1 MEPFETKEVERM
13 DARLVLEDGSL
24 YQGISRG
31 AKGETEGEVVF
42 NTSMTGYQEILTDP
56 SYCGQI
62 LTMTFPLIGNYGIT
76 EEDFE
81 SRRPFLRGF
90 IVHELCSRPSNW
102 RSIMNVE
109 EYLQQNNII
118 ALEGLDTRALVRQIR
133 EKGAMRGII
142 TTEDT
147 PNKTLLEKVN
157 NAPTISEMDLISEV
171 TTEQPY
177 TWENHGPRIAVI
189 DLGLKLSI
197 ARSLHRAGC
206 HVTVLP
212 AHLGAEEIMEFKP
225 DGVVFSNGPGDP
237 RQASGAIKAL
247 QGLIGKLPLMG
258 ICLGHQL
265 VALAMGGKTFKLKF
279 GHRGANHPVKDLVRD
294 KNYITSQNHG
304 FAVEAENLPRELS
317 ITQQNLNDGT
327 VEGMMDKKAKLT
339 TVQYH
344 PEAFPGPFDS
354 NYIFDIF
361 LDQVKGGEPHA

>member
-1 MEPFETKEVERM
+1 
-13 DARLVLEDGSL
+13 
-24 YQGISRG
+24 
-31 AKGETEGEVVF
+31 
-42 NTSMTGYQEILTDP
+42 
-56 SYCGQI
+56 
-62 LTMTFPLIGNYGIT
+62 
-76 EEDFE
+76 
-81 SRRPFLRGF
+81 
-90 IVHELCSRPSNW
+90 
-102 RSIMNVE
+102 MNVE

-177 TWENHGPRIAVI
+177 TWENRGPRIAVI

>member
-1 MEPFETKEVERM
+1 ME
-13 DARLVLEDGSL
+13 ARLVLEDGSL
-24 YQGISRG
+24 FQGISKG
-31 AKGETEGEVVF
+31 ARGETKGEVVF

-90 IVHELCSRPSNW
+90 IVHEFCSRPSNW

-109 EYLQQNNII
+109 EYLQQSNII
-118 ALEGLDTRALVRQIR
+118 AMEGIDTRALVRHIR

-147 PNKTLLEKVN
+147 PHKTLLEKVN
-157 NAPTISEMDLISEV
+157 NSPTISDMDLISQV
-171 TTEQPY
+171 TTEKPY
-177 TWENHGPRIAVI
+177 TWENDGPRIAVI

-197 ARSLHRAGC
+197 ANTLHRAGC

-212 AHLGAEEIMEFKP
+212 AHLSAEEIMDFEP
-225 DGVVFSNGPGDP
+225 AGVVFSNGPGDP
-237 RQASGAIKAL
+237 RNAAEAIKAL
-247 QGLIGKLPLMG
+247 QVLVGKLPVLG

-279 GHRGANHPVKDLVRD
+279 GHRGANHPIKDLLKN

-304 FAVEAENLPRELS
+304 FSVDAESLPRELS

-327 VEGMMDKKAKLT
+327 VEGMMNKKARLT

-344 PEAFPGPFDS
+344 PEAFPGPLDS
-354 NYIFDIF
+354 NYIFEIF